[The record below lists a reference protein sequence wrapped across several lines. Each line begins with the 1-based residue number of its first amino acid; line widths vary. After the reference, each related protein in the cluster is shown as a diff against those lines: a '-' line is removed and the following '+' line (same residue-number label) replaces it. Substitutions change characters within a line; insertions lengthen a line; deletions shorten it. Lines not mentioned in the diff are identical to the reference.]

1 MEEPQCR
8 KRRTSRL
15 KGAGPCS
22 NNRFPLSALN
32 SNNELGKQTMLL
44 TYLTKTKLNRRPR
57 SQPIRQA
64 WRNGL
69 ALCAVVAGLGAATQH
84 SKAITL
90 PIEVFGTASGGA
102 SVRFFAPPSSDNTPI
117 TTLVMRVHGVEYPGE
132 ASVRVNNGT
141 WIPLDNQH
149 VTILGP
155 GIAGDFGG
163 IGGSPISTFDLSIP
177 LPADDIPKVGAVNLI
192 SFRFNQ
198 TNGINSGWRVLN
210 FNFRHADGSNVLPAS
225 MFTQDDPSTWKP
237 PLNDPADIAAGQAL
251 WQNATLKLNSLP
263 GAPTIKAHCG
273 DCHATDG
280 RDLKY
285 FNYSNYSIIVRCMF
299 HGLSYQ
305 QGEQIASYIRS
316 LPASYG
322 SKYARPWNPP
332 YQPGPG
338 LDSHGA
344 QEWAAGAGID
354 AVLPNDA
361 AMLPYLFPN
370 GINAQATSV
379 HGYLNMRELPIDMP
393 LLDWNHWLPTMSPV
407 DYTVNFYA
415 PANTTSPFV
424 TSWSGRYFRILNNLQ
439 NNFNHY
445 LSKPLGGT
453 RPDGAPLMTSDFKT
467 DQDAWTT
474 GKLTWLPQLA
484 SDVTT
489 DQQKAEVIY
498 SLAQWRMVRAWE
510 IQQRFGLDTMGKAI
524 FTNIGSSSNDRI
536 EPLTWS
542 NAFAFDTS
550 SKALHI
556 EDGALRDANGNKLLS
571 QPTPLGGSWAGNQ
584 YLNDAWYWMQLILNP
599 GNGKGYGNV
608 PVDWGYIP
616 AVIAGTGRVTGESQ
630 WLRVVAL
637 IIKGSQERD
646 NGIGYVMNTRWDS
659 NDPGWNPWRVDSIF
673 FVMYLQNWGKTTLS
687 QALQSQIVD
696 AMIQSWLAK
705 NEEYTVSQWFTPWQ
719 TPQAQHWDPS
729 MNPNA
734 LPVWYSNTFEGQ
746 VYTWLSGAKKAGVS
760 DHTLI
765 RVVKWLQTMWP
776 RVDWAVVAF
785 QPEKLGHDHS
795 HVPLIPE
802 EAASQ

>member
-1 MEEPQCR
+1 MR
-8 KRRTSRL
+8 
-15 KGAGPCS
+15 
-22 NNRFPLSALN
+22 
-32 SNNELGKQTMLL
+32 
-44 TYLTKTKLNRRPR
+44 
-57 SQPIRQA
+57 PIRHSHIQ
-64 WRNGL
+64 RNPLALIVFRRLLPLLLLLVGL
-69 ALCAVVAGLGAATQH
+69 ALPLWVPQRAAADVPPLTMPLEVMGPDGTTVRIKLMAD
-84 SKAITL
+84 STTL
-90 PIEVFGTASGGA
+90 PILS
-102 SVRFFAPPSSDNTPI
+102 
-117 TTLVMRVHGVEYPGE
+117 LRVHGLEDEQE
-132 ASVRVNNGT
+132 ASIQINNGA
-141 WIPLDNQH
+141 WIPLDNAH
-149 VTILGP
+149 CTIVGP
-155 GIAGDFGG
+155 GISGKFGG
-163 IGGSPISTFDLSIP
+163 IGGSPITLFDL
-177 LPADDIPKVGAVNLI
+177 KVPFNRDWLRIGENTI
-192 SFRFNQ
+192 TFRFNHS
-198 TNGINSGWRVLN
+198 NGINSGYRVLGVHFEN
-210 FNFRHADGSNVLPAS
+210 GPVP
-225 MFTQDDPSTWKP
+225 QYVWDDPAKWKP
-237 PLNDPADIAAGQAL
+237 PLDDPKDIAEGKAL
-251 WQNATLKLNSLP
+251 WQSATLVLNDLP
-263 GAPTIKAHCG
+263 NAPTIKAHCG

-285 FNYSNYSIIVRCMF
+285 FNYSNTSIIVRSMF

-361 AMLPYLFPN
+361 AMLPYLFPPSKGSVPTLADMLKVTN
-370 GINAQATSV
+370 V

-407 DYTVNFYA
+407 DYTINFYA

-439 NNFNHY
+439 NNFNRY